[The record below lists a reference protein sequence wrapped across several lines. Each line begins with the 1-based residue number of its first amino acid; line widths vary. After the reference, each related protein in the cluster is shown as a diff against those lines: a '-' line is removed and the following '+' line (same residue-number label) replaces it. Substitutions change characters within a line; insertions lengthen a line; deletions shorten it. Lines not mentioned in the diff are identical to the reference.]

1 MAGNDLKSPVGARRG
16 DSKMTVFVHQR
27 EMVPELTNIVITVT
41 IYIYVY
47 IYMYIF
53 IHSGGFLKLGIL
65 KSVWLF
71 QYEVIVYRLE

>member
-41 IYIYVY
+41 IYIY
-47 IYMYIF
+47 MSIF